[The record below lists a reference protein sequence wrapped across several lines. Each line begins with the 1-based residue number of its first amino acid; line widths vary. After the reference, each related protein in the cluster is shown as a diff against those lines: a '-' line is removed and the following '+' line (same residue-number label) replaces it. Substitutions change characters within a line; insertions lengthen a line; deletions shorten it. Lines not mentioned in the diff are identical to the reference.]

1 MTTTAVLAPLE
12 AVKTFL
18 SNTTKPDVIRS
29 VVAPDATYISLNYDD
44 PELQRIMPWCGT
56 KKGVEVFI
64 DNFAMVW
71 ECWDAFEFKPREIF
85 GSGEDVAVFGS
96 FTYKS
101 KALGQTVT
109 TPFSILAKV
118 KDGMIYF
125 FQFKE
130 DTFATAGSFR
140 IGSAGKYQ
148 SFPKNPP
155 FEVGGVRGGHAN
167 QAKPTTMQAFVLE
180 GNGPETLRL
189 HTLAIPQ
196 PADGEV
202 LIRTKAI
209 SLNPVD
215 IATMKIE
222 AVRNGLY
229 GAANGEDVIVGWD
242 VAGEVVAA
250 GASVKDLKAGDR
262 VFGCIKFPGQGKAY
276 AEYATAPADQLA
288 IIPEGV
294 SYESAAAASM
304 AAITPY
310 GALVGKGKVS
320 KKDKVLIHGAAGGV
334 GHFAVQIAKSFGAY
348 VIGTASTPNLDFV
361 KSIGADQV
369 IDYKKE
375 KFEDVVKDA
384 DLVLDSIDAAN
395 LLRSLDAVKTG
406 GRVVSLKAQF
416 EGELDQKAKARG
428 VTGIRFGVYSNGA
441 DQQKIADLLASGK
454 IRPVVFKAFT
464 FAELPQA
471 VAAMAT
477 VGYGKIVVTLG

>member
-1 MTTTAVLAPLE
+1 MTTTEVLTPVE
-12 AVKTFL
+12 AVKKFL
-18 SNTTKPDVIRS
+18 SNTTNPDIIRS

-64 DNFAMVW
+64 ENFAMVW
-71 ECWDAFEFKPREIF
+71 ECWEALEFKPREIF

-118 KDGMIYF
+118 KDGLIYF
-125 FQFKE
+125 FQFME

-140 IGSAGKYQ
+140 IGTAGKYQ

-155 FEVGGVRGGHAN
+155 FEVTRPKV
-167 QAKPTTMQAFVLE
+167 TTMQAFVLE

-189 HTLAIPQ
+189 HSLAIPQ

-222 AVRNGLY
+222 PVRNGLY

-242 VAGEVVAA
+242 VAGDVVAA
-250 GASVKDLKAGDR
+250 SASVKNLKAGDR
-262 VFGCIKFPGQGKAY
+262 VFGCIKFPGRGKAY

-288 IIPEGV
+288 VIPEGV

-348 VIGTASTPNLDFV
+348 VIGTASGANLDFV
-361 KSIGADQV
+361 RSIGADQV
-369 IDYKKE
+369 IDYRKE
-375 KFEDVVKDA
+375 KFDDVVKDA

-395 LLRSLDAVKTG
+395 LLRSLDAVKKG
-406 GRVVSLKAQF
+406 GRVVSLKAEFQ
-416 EGELDQKAKARG
+416 GEIDQKAKAKG

-441 DQQKIADLLASGK
+441 DQQKIAELLASGK
-454 IRPVVFKAFT
+454 IRPAIFKT
-464 FAELPQA
+464 FAFGQLPQA

-477 VGYGKIVVTLG
+477 VGYGKIVVTVG